1 MVRDDVARA
10 RVAPPA
16 ARPRRREDHR
26 REARA
31 DHHGARPAGNGAAPA
46 DASPERDPRDLPAW
60 HAAHRPVAIT
70 AFIAVTI
77 HVVVVVAVGATW
89 F

>member
-1 MVRDDVARA
+1 MALSQQARLLTA
-10 RVAPPA
+10 THAIFR
-16 ARPRRREDHR
+16 H
-26 REARA
+26 
-31 DHHGARPAGNGAAPA
+31 
-46 DASPERDPRDLPAW
+46 W